1 MELITST
8 SDFFMQVVSD
18 ALRKHDV
25 RLQDATCS
33 YLVNLL
39 TEQTVAR
46 VDDEPLAIKLAQA
59 DQADPIDRVRLLKE
73 TGDTALYVSGFF
85 AESLSHRLLSV
96 EYYVE
101 LGGTAYRKL
110 VSTGRLVSDLV
121 RGVFDELAEQF
132 ARLVA
137 VLAEARSDLHIH
149 SSNNGLRLYEQW
161 RQSPSES
168 LAQRLRGIGFLLPA
182 PGKIN

>member
-8 SDFFMQVVSD
+8 SDFFMQVVTG

-46 VDDEPLAIKLAQA
+46 VDDEPLALKLVQA
-59 DQADPIDRVRLLKE
+59 DQSEPLDRVRLLKE

-85 AESLSHRLLSV
+85 AESLSHRQLSV
-96 EYYVE
+96 EYYVD
-101 LGGTAYRKL
+101 LGGIAYRKL
-110 VSTGRLVSDLV
+110 VSTGRLVSELV
-121 RGVFDELAEQF
+121 RGVFDELAAQF
-132 ARLVA
+132 ARLVN
-137 VLAEARSDLHIH
+137 VLAEARSDLNIH
-149 SSNNGLRLYEQW
+149 STTNGLRLYEQW
-161 RQSPSES
+161 RASPTEH
-168 LAQRLRGIGFLLPA
+168 LAQRLRGAGFLLPV